1 VKKAWWF
8 AAALAAVCWLVP
20 QVNAQG
26 FRGSLVGVVV
36 DASGARVPLA
46 KISAQQAN
54 APGTLR
60 QMTADPH
67 GNFRID
73 NLLPGTYEVAVTADG
88 FATARAEVTVDVSST
103 RSVTVTMRVAAAEQT
118 VTVRGAASSI
128 TTQALDLTSS
138 VVQAVVTQQDLRVIP
153 LAARSFANIA
163 YLAPGTEPV
172 EPSDPTKARIT
183 AVSFGGSSGLND
195 VLTVDGVDNSD
206 DYIGGFL
213 QNFSPDVVQ
222 SFAVRV
228 ADAEADVGRTTGG
241 SVAVTTRHGTN
252 QWHGDLAF
260 YGRASALNARF
271 PIDNPAPNPKQPF
284 SRENYVGTIGGP
296 IARDK
301 LWLFAGLEY
310 VHENASIAYSAPS
323 AQQFNALNSL
333 AEQGLVPGVA
343 SIAVPAS
350 VPVPFRDILGSA
362 RLDWTQSRNSRWF
375 LRASEDNYTTR
386 NDLVQQATLPSTGA
400 SNHSAYWNLTANNEY
415 IFSPTWLATFA
426 FGASYL
432 HLTERRNSDFGYALA
447 FPFSATA
454 STISGFETFGD
465 QQFVTP
471 ITAFPVLRNQEKYE
485 FRYDV
490 SHASGDHAPRFGVDF
505 IHEPVLSG
513 ALSGAAEN
521 FTVFAMNPVD
531 YLADPAQFAVDLA
544 CVPTETIAV
553 TPGTECT
560 STPASDGTF
569 SQSVQR
575 LGLYF
580 QDTWRVTPQL
590 TVNYGLRYDT
600 TWGLFTASGRSQ
612 LRNPALLTMKA
623 LQVPGFENYGAPHD
637 YHAGFG
643 PRLGIAYA
651 FGKNDETVIRAG
663 AGLYYND
670 LAQNGWVAAMQ
681 SVNAPPETCVN
692 PGDPGCLAGSADGGA
707 GAIID
712 PNYKTPYAF
721 HTMVG
726 VEHAW
731 NPNWTLS
738 GSWVHEQ
745 GVHAYRAYNYVAGV
759 TLFSPLFPSTVDAQT
774 ANVPDMSVFRSD
786 NRSRYDAMFIHLQ
799 GNVGQRMNLVVNYT
813 LASAATWGCVV
824 GELFDYVNG
833 VCNPLN
839 AFAKGDYGPSGEDV
853 RNRLVLGGIFHVPG
867 GFELSTLA
875 QFESAR
881 PFTMATPVDA
891 SGNGDPG
898 NNRAVVN
905 GVATSL
911 DQFRGTPYMQV
922 DLRVSRPFKFKERWT
937 VTPFAEFFNLF
948 NRNNPG
954 NNYIA
959 DISALPTPVNS
970 LYNATAF
977 CLNAD
982 CTQTQPISR
991 LSQLGVPA
999 GALGDFFGP
1008 GTTVGIPFAAQ
1019 LGARLT
1025 F

>member
-1 VKKAWWF
+1 VKKKWWV
-8 AAALAAVCWLVP
+8 AAAIAAVCLFVP
-20 QVNAQG
+20 QAKSQG
-26 FRGSLVGVVV
+26 FRGSLVGVVE
-36 DASGARVPLA
+36 DSSGARVPLA
-46 KISAQQAN
+46 KISVQQAH

-60 QMTADPH
+60 RMTADTH

-73 NLLPGTYEVAVTADG
+73 NLLPGSYEVTVTANG
-88 FATARAEVTVDVSST
+88 FAPASAEVTVEVSST
-103 RSVTVTMRVAAAEQT
+103 RSVTVTMRPAPTEQT
-118 VTVRGAASSI
+118 VTVRGEASSI

-138 VVQAVVTQQDLRVIP
+138 VIQAVVTQQDLQVIP

-213 QNFSPDVVQ
+213 QNFSPDVIQ

-228 ADAEADVGRTTGG
+228 ADEEADVGRTTGG
-241 SVAVTTRHGTN
+241 SVAITTKHGTN

-284 SRENYVGTIGGP
+284 SRENYIGTIGGP
-296 IARDK
+296 IVKNK
-301 LWLFAGLEY
+301 LWFFTGFEY
-310 VHENASIAYSAPS
+310 VHENASIAYSAPNI
-323 AQQFNALNSL
+323 QQFNALNSL
-333 AEQGLVPGVA
+333 AQQGLVPGVS
-343 SIAVPAS
+343 SIPVPTS
-350 VPVPFRDILGSA
+350 VPVPFRDILGSV
-362 RLDWTQSRNSRWF
+362 RFDWTQSQNSRWF
-375 LRASEDNYTTR
+375 LRASEDNYTTL

-400 SNHSAYWNLTANNEY
+400 SNHSAYWNLAINNEY

-432 HLTERRNSDFGYALA
+432 HLTERRNSAYGYALA
-447 FPFSATA
+447 FPFSSTA

-471 ITAFPVLRNQEKYE
+471 ITAFPVLRNQQKYE

-513 ALSGAAEN
+513 ALSGTAEN
-521 FTVFAMNPVD
+521 LTVFAMNPVD
-531 YLADPAQFAVDLA
+531 YLANPAQFAVDIN
-544 CVPTETIAV
+544 CTPTETIAV
-553 TPGTECT
+553 TPGTTCT
-560 STPASDGTF
+560 NTPASDGTF
-569 SQSVQR
+569 SQNVQR
-575 LGLYF
+575 LGVYF
-580 QDTWRVTPQL
+580 QDTWRITPQL
-590 TVNYGLRYDT
+590 TVNYGMRYDT
-600 TWGLFTASGRSQ
+600 TWGLFTGSGRSQ
-612 LRNPALLTMKA
+612 LQNPALLTMKA
-623 LQVPGFENYGAPHD
+623 LRVPGLENYGAPHN
-637 YHAGFG
+637 YHAQFG

-651 FGKNDETVIRAG
+651 FGKNDETVFRAG

-670 LAQNGWVAAMQ
+670 LAQNGWVAALQ
-681 SVNAPPETCVN
+681 AVNAPPAPCVN
-692 PGDPGCLAGSADGGA
+692 PGDPGCLPGAADGGA

-721 HTMVG
+721 HATAG
-726 VEHAW
+726 FEHAW

-745 GVHAYRAYNYVAGV
+745 GVHAYRAYSYVPGY
-759 TLFSPLFPSTVDAQT
+759 TLFSPLFPATVDAQQ
-774 ANVPDMSVFRSD
+774 ANVPAISVFRTD
-786 NRSRYDAMFIHLQ
+786 NRSRYDAMFVHLQ
-799 GNVGQRMNLVVNYT
+799 GNIKQRMNLVVNYT

-833 VCNPLN
+833 VCNPLD
-839 AFAKGDYGPSGEDV
+839 AFAPGDYGPSGEDV
-853 RNRLVLGGIFHVPG
+853 RNRLVIGGIVHLPA
-867 GFELSTLA
+867 GFEISTLS

-881 PFTMATPVDA
+881 PFTMTTPVDA
-891 SGNGDPG
+891 NGNGDPA

-905 GVATSL
+905 GVTTSL
-911 DQFRGTPYMQV
+911 DQFRGTPYIQIDM
-922 DLRVSRPFKFKERWT
+922 RVSRPFVFKERWT
-937 VTPFAEFFNLF
+937 LTPFVEFFNLL

-954 NNYIA
+954 NNYITDLA
-959 DISALPTPVNS
+959 ALPTPVNN
-970 LYNATAF
+970 LFNATAF
-977 CLNAD
+977 CTNAD
-982 CTQTQPISR
+982 CTQTQPINN
-991 LSQLGVPA
+991 LNQLAVPA